1 MDARRDWLSF
11 LRERGQRLAEIAKRP
26 LNTPRRLYLTGF
38 VLVVVSFFMGGLID
52 TFWSVVGMAG
62 LGVICVGFLKEI
74 WEKAKTLLA
83 SSIAHKVLGVLI
95 AGAVT
100 LPCYSQAHQAV
111 NRITGLSP
119 ESFPFSLSFLA
130 MGYAPPMVLTV
141 GMLILSVYS
150 SWQILVFS
158 WHALRPSVWPI
169 VTLFSRKP
177 TKAEI
182 EIELLHVSRIIA
194 AFTLIAVSSHLI
206 NFYDQA
212 DETLQQI
219 RSEIVVHAD
228 YYPRS
233 PCRNISAQERVAFLK
248 DGKISVATH
257 KAGRWNFRLASCE
270 TA

>member
-1 MDARRDWLSF
+1 MDARRDWLIF
-11 LRERGQRLAEIAKRP
+11 LQGQGQRLAEIAKRP

-52 TFWSVVGMAG
+52 TFWAVVGIAG
-62 LGVICVGFLKEI
+62 LGAICVGFLKEI

-158 WHALRPSVWPI
+158 WHAIRPSAWPI
-169 VTLFSRKP
+169 VAFFSRKP
-177 TKAEI
+177 TKAEVVFNF
-182 EIELLHVSRIIA
+182 LFSFL
-194 AFTLIAVSSHLI
+194 TLMTRK
-206 NFYDQA
+206 DQH
-212 DETLQQI
+212 DY
-219 RSEIVVHAD
+219 RSEPTRDLHRRLC
-228 YYPRS
+228 RS
-233 PCRNISAQERVAFLK
+233 TPSLVQCVNLDNPSSFRSAGGLSAPAARDCALPPT
-248 DGKISVATH
+248 D
-257 KAGRWNFRLASCE
+257 R
-270 TA
+270 